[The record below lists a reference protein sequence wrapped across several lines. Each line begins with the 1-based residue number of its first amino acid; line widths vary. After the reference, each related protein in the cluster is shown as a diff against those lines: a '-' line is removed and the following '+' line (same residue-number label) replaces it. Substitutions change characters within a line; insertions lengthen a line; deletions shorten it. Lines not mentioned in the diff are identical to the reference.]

1 MTVMRTASHD
11 CHERR
16 FSAVALNSRTVS
28 SGTALANLNPDTF
41 PQGWYDRK
49 TFEVRTIVDIAFCG
63 VMGPPGGGRSAV
75 TNPAPSTLDLK
86 RIP

>member
-1 MTVMRTASHD
+1 MMRQQNVRSVHHRGHAQTRIPYLEITNAQ
-11 CHERR
+11 
-16 FSAVALNSRTVS
+16 LQTRTLI
-28 SGTALANLNPDTF
+28 TPTR

-75 TNPAPSTLDLK
+75 TNPTTSTLSLE
-86 RIP
+86 P